1 MSRIGLTL
9 TLVDMVPPLDMV
21 RLGTLEMALAVFLGA
36 RVRAGKNI
44 VVMGLQNV
52 GNTTWDF

>member
-1 MSRIGLTL
+1 MSRTGLTL
-9 TLVDMVPPLDMV
+9 TLVDMV

-52 GNTTWDF
+52 GNTTWDL